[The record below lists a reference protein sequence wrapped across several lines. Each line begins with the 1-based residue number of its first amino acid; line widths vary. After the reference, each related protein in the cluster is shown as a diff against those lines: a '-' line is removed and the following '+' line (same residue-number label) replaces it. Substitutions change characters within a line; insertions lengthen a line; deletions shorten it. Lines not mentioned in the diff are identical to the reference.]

1 VRGAFAVLL
10 VLIGALLTF
19 PASAAVWE
27 QRVLMD
33 QDAFVGLGQEILQQP
48 AVQERLSQRITEDTE
63 AVAAANGYSFP
74 DTIAGNLARNQ
85 AANLTR
91 VVVGQ
96 LPQSPIGEQALITAH
111 RAIVAVVDNDNDT
124 LTSANDEI
132 RFDFRPI
139 TEQVLATFE
148 QVIPNFPKLTLPP
161 GTGEVVIVEERD
173 VSFAFRAA
181 RWFDGAAWYIAA
193 LPLIAYAGALL
204 VASNR
209 QMTLFLIGLSALIA
223 AGLRIAIYE
232 GPLQRIVI
240 ENVVDD
246 VALRPAA
253 RGIYDPIA
261 ASLVAQDMVLLVAG
275 IFVIVASIVWWAV
288 KRTGNF

>member
-232 GPLQRIVI
+232 GPLQRIVV

-288 KRTGNF
+288 QRTGNF